1 MFLIL
6 YYSSFDDIFNQELL
20 INICV
25 HHFEKEKLIIAQLA
39 SAVFSIDLMQDTYV
53 ISDSLVATLKS
64 FLKGKINFNE
74 IFII

>member
-1 MFLIL
+1 
-6 YYSSFDDIFNQELL
+6 
-20 INICV
+20 
-25 HHFEKEKLIIAQLA
+25 
-39 SAVFSIDLMQDTYV
+39 MQDTYV